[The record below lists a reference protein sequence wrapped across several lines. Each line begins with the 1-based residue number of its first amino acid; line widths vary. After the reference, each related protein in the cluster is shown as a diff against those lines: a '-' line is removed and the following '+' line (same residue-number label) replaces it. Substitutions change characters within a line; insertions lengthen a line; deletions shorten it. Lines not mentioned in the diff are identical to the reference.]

1 MSLVV
6 LAVFAGSGTEGLAAQ
21 RYPSPEPP
29 STSIAVRT
37 TATPRSPRY
46 SSPTLPSVPV
56 RPVNPSGAGDEPP
69 GPDVADGAT
78 PAVRAARVYTVA
90 SARVGRVEIHSS
102 PVQRTSA
109 RTLEN
114 PQPSGAAPGSTYPL
128 KMLVIEEQGDWLR
141 VLLPTG
147 PNGSSGWIR
156 RNVVDLEIHDY
167 RILVELGEHRVT
179 VWKGDEVMLQEAV
192 AVGASGRSLTTQG
205 LFFTT
210 ELFEVV
216 PSQQSAYGP
225 FAYALSGFSELLHT
239 FGDGSAGVLGLHG
252 TSDTSSLGRDVSNG
266 CIRMSNTA
274 ITKLANMLPLGVP
287 VEIRA

>member
-1 MSLVV
+1 M
-6 LAVFAGSGTEGLAAQ
+6 
-21 RYPSPEPP
+21 
-29 STSIAVRT
+29 RT
-37 TATPRSPRY
+37 TATPKSPRY
-46 SSPTLPSVPV
+46 STPTLPSVPV
-56 RPVNPSGAGDEPP
+56 PPVNPSGGGGEPP
-69 GPDVADGAT
+69 GPYVADVAT
-78 PAVRAARVYTVA
+78 PAVPATPVYEVA
-90 SARVGRVEIHSS
+90 TAKVRRVEIYSS
-102 PVQRTSA
+102 PVQPASA

-128 KMLVIEEQGDWLR
+128 RMLVIEERGDWLR

-179 VWKGDEVMLQEAV
+179 VWKGGDVMLEEP
-192 AVGASGRSLTTQG
+192 VGVGVSVRSPTTQG
-205 LFFTT
+205 LLFTT
-210 ELFEVV
+210 ELFKVL
-216 PSQQSAYGP
+216 PSQQSDYGP
-225 FAYALSGFSELLHT
+225 FAYALSGVSGVDVALGERRT
-239 FGDGSAGVLGLHG
+239 GVLGIHG

-266 CIRMSNTA
+266 GIRMSDSA